1 MIRYLPEG
9 RLAREFGY
17 KLELKALKSNS
28 GYYLGTEDE
37 EGPVSRESEE
47 YWKTK
52 EEAKLAL
59 DTGVFIQRWEV

>member
-17 KLELKALKSNS
+17 KLELKVLKSNS